1 MLKVK
6 ETYNYW
12 FDQWIELEK
21 PYDTFEES
29 VTWEHILDHYGKDQV
44 LSGIKHGVISILP
57 SSDEEIDRE
66 VDEIDDNH
74 LVTMQFD
81 HHEMIT
87 NTNLLD
93 QDKYAEEIGK
103 IKAEFKCIIPATPIT
118 PKRKP
123 SSEPPRAPKKLKLT
137 PVSLEDRKLSE
148 SPKESKESPKESKES
163 PKESQDSDDSFQTV
177 ILTQME

>member
-12 FDQWIELEK
+12 FDKWIELEK

-29 VTWEHILDHYGKDQV
+29 ETWQRILDDYGKENV
-44 LSGIKHGVISILP
+44 LSGIKHGFVSILP
-57 SSDEEIDRE
+57 SSDEESDRE

-74 LVTMQFD
+74 LVTIQFD
-81 HHEMIT
+81 HHEMIS

-93 QDKYAEEIGK
+93 QDKYADEIGK

-137 PVSLEDRKLSE
+137 PVSLEDQKLSE
-148 SPKESKESPKESKES
+148 LKESPKESKES
-163 PKESQDSDDSFQTV
+163 KESQESNHSSQTV
-177 ILTQME
+177 ILTQTE

>member
-1 MLKVK
+1 MLKLK

-12 FDQWIELEK
+12 FDKWIELEK
-21 PYDTFEES
+21 PYDIFEES
-29 VTWEHILDHYGKDQV
+29 VTWQHILDDYGKENV
-44 LSGIKHGVISILP
+44 LSGIKHGFVSILP

-81 HHEMIT
+81 HHQMIT
-87 NTNLLD
+87 NTSLLD

-103 IKAEFKCIIPATPIT
+103 IKAEFKCIMPATPIT

-137 PVSLEDRKLSE
+137 PVSLEDQKLSE
-148 SPKESKESPKESKES
+148 LKESPKESKES

>member
-21 PYDTFEES
+21 PYDIFEES
-29 VTWEHILDHYGKDQV
+29 ETWQRILDDYGKDQV
-44 LSGIKHGVISILP
+44 LSGIKHGFISILP
-57 SSDEEIDRE
+57 STDEESDRE
-66 VDEIDDNH
+66 VFEIDDNDN
-74 LVTMQFD
+74 VTVQFD

-93 QDKYAEEIGK
+93 QDKYAGEIGK
-103 IKAEFKCIIPATPIT
+103 IKAEFKCIIPVT

-137 PVSLEDRKLSE
+137 PVSLEDQKLSAKSLE
-148 SPKESKESPKESKES
+148 FPKESKESPKEVETQIES
-163 PKESQDSDDSFQTV
+163 DS
-177 ILTQME
+177 

>member
-21 PYDTFEES
+21 PYDIFEES
-29 VTWEHILDHYGKDQV
+29 ETWQRILDDYGKEEV
-44 LSGIKHGVISILP
+44 LSGIKHGFISILP
-57 SSDEEIDRE
+57 STDEESDRE
-66 VDEIDDNH
+66 VCEIDDYH
-74 LVTMQFD
+74 LVTIQFD

-87 NTNLLD
+87 NTDLLD

-103 IKAEFKCIIPATPIT
+103 IKAEFKCIMPTPVT

-148 SPKESKESPKESKES
+148 SPKESKES
-163 PKESQDSDDSFQTV
+163 QDSDDSFQTV